1 MLYNLHPWKFPRHS
15 WIKPSV
21 TSLHSWLVFDCE
33 TGLDTASGPF
43 QEATYD
49 PMIRYPVRVPD
60 VLNVDL
66 MQCQTDVFFFI
77 LHSFPKTLCVP
88 FCQLVS
94 IELLRE
100 NCLWC
105 SSPSTKWVGDH
116 YYAHSWQL
124 YPEQVKKHQR
134 VVLWSVVLG
143 ATSLPSLCA
152 KLLPWMWTKA
162 DSKEKVC
169 LGLFGSVVAAVGWR
183 SGKNVGSKRAGFLL
197 KGKGLHFMPLVCLL
211 ALVCTCTGETQ
222 QSWTQF

>member
-21 TSLHSWLVFDCE
+21 TSLHSWLVFGCE

-77 LHSFPKTLCVP
+77 LYSFPKTLCVP
-88 FCQLVS
+88 FCQLVR
-94 IELLRE
+94 IELFRE

-124 YPEQVKKHQR
+124 YPEQGKKHQR

-143 ATSLPSLCA
+143 ETSLPSLCA

-162 DSKEKVC
+162 DSKEKVWDR
-169 LGLFGSVVAAVGWR
+169 LDLWLLMLAEGVAKTLVQREQVVCC
-183 SGKNVGSKRAGFLL
+183 
-197 KGKGLHFMPLVCLL
+197 KGKGLHFMPRMCLL

-222 QSWTQF
+222 QSWTRF